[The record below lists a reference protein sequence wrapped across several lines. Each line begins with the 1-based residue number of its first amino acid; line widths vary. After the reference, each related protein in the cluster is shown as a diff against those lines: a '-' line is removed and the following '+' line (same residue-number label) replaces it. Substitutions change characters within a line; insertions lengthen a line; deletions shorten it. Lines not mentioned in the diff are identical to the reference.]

1 MSMTRLERAKA
12 LRKEMTLPERAL
24 WKALA
29 AKRLEGVKFK
39 RQQPVGPFIVDFI
52 SFERNL
58 IIEIDGG
65 HHDEGVTRA
74 YDQTRTHWLETQ
86 GFQIIRFW
94 NNEVLANLE
103 GVISRIKEML

>member
-12 LRKEMTLPERAL
+12 LRKEMTL
-24 WKALA
+24 
-29 AKRLEGVKFK
+29 
-39 RQQPVGPFIVDFI
+39 

-65 HHDEGVTRA
+65 HHDEDVTRA
-74 YDQTRTHWLETQ
+74 YDQTRMHWLETQ